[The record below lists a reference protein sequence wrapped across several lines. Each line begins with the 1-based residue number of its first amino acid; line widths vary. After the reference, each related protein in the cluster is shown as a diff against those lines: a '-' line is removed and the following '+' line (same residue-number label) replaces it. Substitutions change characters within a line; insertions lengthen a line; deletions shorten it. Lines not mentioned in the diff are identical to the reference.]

1 MGDYDYVTNNLSISQ
16 SLNYSKRIS
25 PQIIPLEMTQ
35 FNHSTFI
42 SPFSWRYGSEAMRR
56 LWSEESKR
64 RLMRQVW
71 VALATAQNHAGLV
84 SNAQLADLR
93 QKVNNIDIARS
104 LEIEQETRH
113 DVMAEIRAFAE
124 QCPVGGGII
133 HWGAT
138 SADITDNMDV
148 LRQKTA
154 VSLLLTQLQELLQQL
169 VQRIETTADL
179 PTMAHTHIQPAEPTT
194 LGYRF
199 AVYAQDL
206 LEDFKRLQHLHV
218 TLRGKGL
225 KGAVGTQAAF
235 AELLEGSGYD
245 AEQME
250 AWAMET
256 LGLPYFPIATQ
267 TYTRQQ
273 DLEVMQALAGIAAS
287 LHKFALDFRVL
298 QSPTF
303 GEWAEPFGKKQVGSS
318 AMPFKRNPINTENIC
333 SLARY
338 VASLP
343 AVAWD
348 NASQA
353 ILERSLDD
361 SANRRLFIAEGFL
374 ASDEMIRRTT
384 RIVANMVID
393 KTAVSRNMITY
404 GPFAA
409 TERVLMALVR
419 AGASRQDG
427 HEWIREQSLQAWTSL
442 QGGGSNPLTD
452 LLIADERIRPFL
464 TPSQIA
470 NLMNANDHVGTAAK
484 RAKQLAQTI
493 KEHLADHL

>member
-1 MGDYDYVTNNLSISQ
+1 
-16 SLNYSKRIS
+16 
-25 PQIIPLEMTQ
+25 MTQ
-35 FNHSTFI
+35 FNHETYI
-42 SPFSWRYGSEAMRR
+42 SPFTWRYGSETMRE
-56 LWSEESKR
+56 LWSEETKR

-71 VALATAQNHAGLV
+71 VALATAQNQAGLV
-84 SNAQLADLR
+84 TDEQLADL
-93 QKVNNIDIARS
+93 QAHVDDIDIERS
-104 LEIEQETRH
+104 LAIEQETRH

-148 LRQKTA
+148 MRQKTA
-154 VSLLLTQLQELLQQL
+154 VSHLLSSLQTLLSHL
-169 VQRIETTADL
+169 AQRIEVTANL

-206 LEDFKRLQHLHV
+206 LEDYQSLQSLLS
-218 TLRGKGL
+218 TLRAKGL
-225 KGAVGTQAAF
+225 KGAVGTQAAYD
-235 AELLEGSGYD
+235 ELLASSGQS
-245 AEQME
+245 ALEME
-250 AWAMET
+250 AVAMQT
-256 LGLPYFPIATQ
+256 LDLDCFPIATQ

-273 DLEVMQALAGIAAS
+273 DLRVMQVLAAIAAS

-298 QSPTF
+298 QSPPF

-343 AVAWD
+343 AIAWD

-361 SANRRLFIAEGFL
+361 SANRRIFIAEGFL
-374 ASDEMIRRTT
+374 ATDELLRRTT
-384 RIVANMVID
+384 RIIANMVID
-393 KTAVSRNMITY
+393 EEAIGRNMATY

-409 TERVLMALVR
+409 TERVLMGLVQ

-427 HEWIREQSLQAWTSL
+427 HEWIREQSLQAWAAMRR
-442 QGGGSNPLTD
+442 GEGNPLTE
-452 LLIADERIRPFL
+452 LLLADERIRPFL
-464 TPSQIA
+464 TPVQIQT
-470 NLMNANDHVGTAAK
+470 LMNADGHVGTAAI
-484 RAKQLAQTI
+484 RATAFAKMIRERL
-493 KEHLADHL
+493 KD